1 MGKKDKKDEK
11 KQYTPKQLAVLAKFG
26 MGPDIDVSKED
37 AAVLDVISQLED
49 TTFYDLC
56 DCFDT
61 KPSRMDKKLLEL
73 EAMGLLE
80 YPDDDITL
88 TLTDLAERYL
98 AGKGKDSKAEK
109 KFRKFLECLN
119 EEELDRFVELA
130 DKFQIDETL
139 LPAADP
145 EEEAEAAEEAEAPE
159 EEAPQE

>member
-1 MGKKDKKDEK
+1 
-11 KQYTPKQLAVLAKFG
+11 
-26 MGPDIDVSKED
+26 
-37 AAVLDVISQLED
+37 
-49 TTFYDLC
+49 
-56 DCFDT
+56 DT

-80 YPDDDITL
+80 YPDDDVTL
-88 TLTDLAERYL
+88 KLTDLAERYL
-98 AGKGKDSKAEK
+98 ADKGKDSKAEK